1 MAVPL
6 TVGVQFGFGHS
17 KLAKN
22 SSELTAVAVC
32 AGTIR
37 LPFLVEV
44 TTDVVVVVSCSV
56 NGSTRCPPGFV
67 HVPVNVE
74 VTAKFTVAFVLPTPW
89 ISVPVQVT
97 VSPLRVHTGA
107 ASPCAKCAPCGAFSK
122 LTVVTASAG
131 TAARAVTSSDS
142 TAMMPIFLIYFPSFV
157 DLSSLTCRSSAAG
170 DWDWEATSHKAHPS
184 RNVYHSPSAI
194 SSPRLP
200 SQEDLVDALPSRW
213 MTVCQLT
220 TQSSML

>member
-1 MAVPL
+1 MAGSVKPANVSVYTKLMAVPL

-22 SSELTAVAVC
+22 SAELTPVAVC
-32 AGTIR
+32 PGTISW
-37 LPFLVEV
+37 PFLVEV

-89 ISVPVQVT
+89 ISVSVQEA

-107 ASPCAKCAPCGAFSK
+107 ASPCAKCAPDGAFAK

-131 TAARAVTSSDS
+131 TAAKAVTSSDS
-142 TAMMPIFLIYFPSFV
+142 TAMMPNFLNIKVFLLYLVGLYCSLRTGACLRHCLRAVECLFAGAGCSCV
-157 DLSSLTCRSSAAG
+157 ALSLAKTSVRPLSLVTSS
-170 DWDWEATSHKAHPS
+170 
-184 RNVYHSPSAI
+184 
-194 SSPRLP
+194 
-200 SQEDLVDALPSRW
+200 
-213 MTVCQLT
+213 
-220 TQSSML
+220 

>member
-1 MAVPL
+1 MAGCSKPANVSVYTKLMAVPL

-32 AGTIR
+32 AGTIS

-44 TTDVVVVVSCSV
+44 TTDEVVVVSCSV

-89 ISVPVQVT
+89 ILVPVQET

-107 ASPCAKCAPCGAFSK
+107 ASPCAKCAPDGALAK

-131 TAARAVTSSDS
+131 TAAKAVTSSDS
-142 TAMMPIFLIYFPSFV
+142 TAIMPNFLIKVFLLFLGRHLLFSKERGVFTPLPQGSRMPICGGWAYLC
-157 DLSSLTCRSSAAG
+157 SSVNRPYKRPAPCRLMTSS
-170 DWDWEATSHKAHPS
+170 
-184 RNVYHSPSAI
+184 
-194 SSPRLP
+194 
-200 SQEDLVDALPSRW
+200 
-213 MTVCQLT
+213 
-220 TQSSML
+220 